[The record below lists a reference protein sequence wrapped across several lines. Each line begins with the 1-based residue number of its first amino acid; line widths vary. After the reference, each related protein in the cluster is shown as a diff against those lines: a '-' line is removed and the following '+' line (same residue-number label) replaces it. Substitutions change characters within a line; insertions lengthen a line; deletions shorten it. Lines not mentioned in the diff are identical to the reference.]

1 MQMSRRNNRNSRHF
15 LPRLKWTSEAWGLD
29 SLLVLFFPGETE
41 EEVARYDN
49 LRSGVIFF
57 SSHYLMSALTG
68 QSALTRQ
75 ESNFGRNNGSI
86 MSLLKS
92 ILGKRKFL
100 STSMFRWHFLKKIF
114 QTFFFFCDEM
124 ELPYL
129 YLTAR

>member
-1 MQMSRRNNRNSRHF
+1 
-15 LPRLKWTSEAWGLD
+15 
-29 SLLVLFFPGETE
+29 
-41 EEVARYDN
+41 
-49 LRSGVIFF
+49 
-57 SSHYLMSALTG
+57 MSALTG

-114 QTFFFFCDEM
+114 QTFFFFFGDEM

>member
-1 MQMSRRNNRNSRHF
+1 M
-15 LPRLKWTSEAWGLD
+15 
-29 SLLVLFFPGETE
+29 VLFFPGETE

-57 SSHYLMSALTG
+57 PSHYLMSALTG
-68 QSALTRQ
+68 HVISQSALTRQ

-100 STSMFRWHFLKKIF
+100 SRSMFRWHFLKK
-114 QTFFFFCDEM
+114 FFKRFLFFGDEM

-129 YLTAR
+129 YLTAH